1 MRSLRKKDQPKAAF
15 DRLLDAF
22 FQENAASPRHF
33 AAFLQLKTA
42 LSANLS
48 GPVTSKGGPNHLI
61 YGLACRI
68 RPPGRQ
74 CRSLVCPAFLLS
86 VNHHCRQKLRPLKNL
101 PPGKPQMQIFSHND
115 LQIHYKRRGKGEP
128 LILLH
133 NGGTNHTIWDE
144 IVPLLEGFETF
155 ALDMPGFGESS
166 HPDKGYPLSL
176 YVELLRAFIDSHE
189 LGQVFLVG
197 NCMGSAT
204 SLDFAIR
211 HPNRVRAMVLIN
223 ILTTNT
229 LAGGIYGPMLKI
241 AQRAPAVIDGIPR
254 IALGRIGGRVGVR
267 GQLGTLGK
275 ARRIHHRPA
284 LIDSYKK
291 PEQVAA
297 LLGVLAEIP
306 AYKHLDKFELPKNF
320 PPVCTVWGLQNKV
333 LPASRGQELV
343 STLKP
348 KQQEWL
354 EGCGHLPMLE
364 APERVAAI
372 IQDFLVNQSV
382 SQEDS

>member
-1 MRSLRKKDQPKAAF
+1 
-15 DRLLDAF
+15 
-22 FQENAASPRHF
+22 
-33 AAFLQLKTA
+33 
-42 LSANLS
+42 
-48 GPVTSKGGPNHLI
+48 
-61 YGLACRI
+61 
-68 RPPGRQ
+68 
-74 CRSLVCPAFLLS
+74 
-86 VNHHCRQKLRPLKNL
+86 
-101 PPGKPQMQIFSHND
+101 MQIFSHNN
-115 LQIHYKRRGKGEP
+115 LQIHYKRLGKGPP

-144 IVPLLEGFETF
+144 IVPLLKGFDIF

-166 HPDKGYPLSL
+166 HPETGYPLSL
-176 YVELLRAFIDSHE
+176 YVEMLRAFIDSQKIA
-189 LGQVFLVG
+189 QVFLVG
-197 NCMGSAT
+197 NCMGSAA
-204 SLDFAIR
+204 SLDFAID
-211 HPNRVRAMVLIN
+211 HPDRVGAMVLIN
-223 ILTTNT
+223 TLTTNT

-241 AQRAPAVIDGIPR
+241 AQYAPAVINAIPP
-254 IALGRIGGRVGVR
+254 IALGRIGGRIGVR
-267 GQLGTLGK
+267 GQLGSLGK
-275 ARRIHHRPA
+275 ARRIHHRST

-291 PEQVAA
+291 PEQVRA

-364 APERVAAI
+364 DPKRVAAI
-372 IQDFLVNQSV
+372 IQDFLLNPST
-382 SQEDS
+382 SLEDS